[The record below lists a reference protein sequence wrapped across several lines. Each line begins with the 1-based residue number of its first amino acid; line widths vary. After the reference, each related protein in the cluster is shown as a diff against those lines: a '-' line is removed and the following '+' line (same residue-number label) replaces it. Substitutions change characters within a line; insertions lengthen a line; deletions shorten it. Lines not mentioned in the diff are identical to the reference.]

1 MTIEKLPSGNYR
13 IRQQIDGKRYSL
25 VVPYKP
31 SKKDADALIR
41 EKRNGTGKLRKTL
54 KECAREYIDGKA
66 HTLSPATVRGYE
78 SILKALP
85 KALLNS
91 EIGTI
96 SAWDIQT
103 YVDRLTAD
111 GKSPKTVKNYHG
123 FLASVFGVFC
133 PETILRTQLPQ
144 KVENEAYMPS
154 DDDVKRILDM
164 AKGTDYEIPLRLACY
179 GLRRS
184 EICALTLSDLDG
196 CQLTINKALV
206 ADKDMKWI
214 VKTTKTASS
223 TRIITIDEGLAE
235 LIQKTGKIYDGY
247 PNRIYWNLQ
256 KYQDELGIPHF
267 PLHYLRHY
275 YATTMHALG
284 ISDADIMATGGWKT
298 DHVMKRVYRHEKNAE
313 EARKKMAAH
322 IGKLC

>member
-66 HTLSPATVRGYE
+66 HTLSPATIRGYE

-85 KALLNS
+85 EDMLRS

-96 SAWDIQT
+96 SAWDIQI
-103 YVDRLTAD
+103 YIDKLTAE

-123 FLASVFGVFC
+123 FISSVFSVFC
-133 PETILRTQLPQ
+133 PETILRTKLPQ
-144 KVENEAYMPS
+144 KVENEAYVPS
-154 DDDVKRILDM
+154 DNDIKAILNM

-184 EICALTLSDLDG
+184 EICALTIADLDG

-223 TRIITIDEGLAE
+223 TRIITIDKGLAD
-235 LIQKTGKIYDGY
+235 LIRKTGKIFDGY

-256 KYQDELGIPHF
+256 KYQDALGIPHF

>member
-1 MTIEKLPSGNYR
+1 MNITKLPSGSYR
-13 IRQQIDGKRYSL
+13 IRQTVEGRTYS
-25 VVPYKP
+25 VTVPYKP
-31 SKKDADALIR
+31 SKKEADALIR
-41 EKRNGTGKLRKTL
+41 EKRTGAGKVRKTL

-66 HTLSPATVRGYE
+66 HTLSPATIRGYE

-85 KALLNS
+85 DKLLSS

-96 SAWDIQT
+96 SAWDIQV
-103 YVDRLTAD
+103 YVDKLTAE

-123 FLASVFGVFC
+123 FLASVFSAFC
-133 PETILRTQLPQ
+133 PETIIRTQLPQ
-144 KVENEAYMPS
+144 KIENEAYMPS
-154 DDDVKRILDM
+154 DDDVRAILDM

-184 EICALTLSDLDG
+184 EICALTLADLDG

-206 ADKDMKWI
+206 ADKDMNWVI
-214 VKTTKTASS
+214 KTTKTTSS

-235 LIQKTGKIYDGY
+235 LIRKTGKIFDGY

-256 KYQDELGIPHF
+256 KYQDALGIPHF

-284 ISDADIMATGGWKT
+284 VPDADIMATGGWKT
-298 DHVMKRVYRHEKNAE
+298 DHVMKRVYRHEKNAN
-313 EARKKMAAH
+313 EARLKMAEH
-322 IGKLC
+322 MSQMS

>member
-13 IRQQIDGKRYSL
+13 IRHQIDGKRYS
-25 VVPYKP
+25 VTVPYKP
-31 SKKDADALIR
+31 SKKEAFALLE
-41 EKRNGTGKLRKTL
+41 EKRTGADKSRKTL

-66 HTLSPATVRGYE
+66 HTLSPATIRGYE

-85 KALLNS
+85 DNLLHS

-96 SAWDIQT
+96 SAWDIQV
-103 YVDRLTAD
+103 YVDKLTAE

-123 FLASVFGVFC
+123 FIASVFSAFC
-133 PETILRTQLPQ
+133 PETIIRTQLPQ
-144 KVENEAYMPS
+144 KIENEAYMPS
-154 DDDVKRILDM
+154 DDDVKRILNM

-184 EICALTLSDLDG
+184 EICALTLADLDG

-206 ADKDMKWI
+206 ADKDMNWVI
-214 VKTTKTASS
+214 KTTKTASS
-223 TRIITIDEGLAE
+223 TRIITIDEGLAD
-235 LIQKTGKIYDGY
+235 LIRKTGKIFDGY

>member
-85 KALLNS
+85 KDLLNS

-103 YVDRLTAD
+103 YVDRLTAE

-144 KVENEAYMPS
+144 KIENEAYMPS

-206 ADKDMKWI
+206 ADKDMKWVI
-214 VKTTKTASS
+214 KTTKTTSS
-223 TRIITIDEGLAE
+223 TRIITIDKGLAD
-235 LIQKTGKIYDGY
+235 LIRKTGKVYDGY

-256 KYQDELGIPHF
+256 KYQEELGIPHF
-267 PLHYLRHY
+267 PLHYLRHW

-284 ISDADIMATGGWKT
+284 VPDADIMATGGWKT
-298 DHVMKRVYRHEKNAE
+298 DHVMKRVYRHEKNAD
-313 EARKKMAAH
+313 EARKKMASH